1 MRKEGVTVT
10 KDEANTQKDELAKT
24 LQAFLIRALSGQTTA
39 TAGTEIEI
47 APAIAAILV
56 SIYDTTY

>member
-1 MRKEGVTVT
+1 MT